1 MDKPCSTKKLNFS
14 MHFQAILDD
23 LSTSDI
29 EAQKKLKKK
38 KNEAKKILSL
48 GRKFASNCS
57 WVVMI
62 LCKGLFC
69 VTVP

>member
-1 MDKPCSTKKLNFS
+1 

-38 KNEAKKILSL
+38 KMKQKKSL
-48 GRKFASNCS
+48 
-57 WVVMI
+57 V
-62 LCKGLFC
+62 
-69 VTVP
+69 

>member
-1 MDKPCSTKKLNFS
+1 

-38 KNEAKKILSL
+38 KTKQKKSL
-48 GRKFASNCS
+48 
-57 WVVMI
+57 V
-62 LCKGLFC
+62 
-69 VTVP
+69 

>member
-23 LSTSDI
+23 LSTFDI

-38 KNEAKKILSL
+38 KKKTKQKKSL
-48 GRKFASNCS
+48 
-57 WVVMI
+57 V
-62 LCKGLFC
+62 
-69 VTVP
+69 

>member
-38 KNEAKKILSL
+38 KMKQKKSL
-48 GRKFASNCS
+48 
-57 WVVMI
+57 V
-62 LCKGLFC
+62 
-69 VTVP
+69 

>member
-1 MDKPCSTKKLNFS
+1 

-38 KNEAKKILSL
+38 KKRSKK
-48 GRKFASNCS
+48 N
-57 WVVMI
+57 
-62 LCKGLFC
+62 
-69 VTVP
+69 P